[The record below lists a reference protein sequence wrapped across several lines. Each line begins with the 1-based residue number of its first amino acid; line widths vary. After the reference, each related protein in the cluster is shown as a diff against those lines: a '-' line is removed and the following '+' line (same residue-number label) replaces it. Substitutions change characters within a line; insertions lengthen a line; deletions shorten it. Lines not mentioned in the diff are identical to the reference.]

1 MKGMATYV
9 LIHGAY
15 QGGWIWGPT
24 AARLRA
30 AGHLVHAR
38 SLDGCGERRHQ
49 LRPGITVETHAQ
61 EIAELMFYEDL
72 RDVVLTGTSSGGMVL
87 CRAAE
92 MARERI
98 GRLVFVDALAL
109 LDGER
114 VSQIVNRPT
123 PRVSTALAVA
133 PSREDAENRSFADLE
148 PAVRAFA
155 LDRYTPHPIA
165 AMEEPA
171 SLKSFWGQSWPGT
184 TVIRC
189 RRAANPPE
197 AHQRRTA
204 EKLGGKYVEIDTG
217 HYPMLSHPEILA
229 PLLLQG

>member
-1 MKGMATYV
+1 MTTFV

-15 QGGWIWGPT
+15 QGGWIWQPT

-30 AGHLVHAR
+30 AGHLVHAP
-38 SLDGCGERRHQ
+38 SLDGCGERRHA
-49 LRPGITVETHAQ
+49 LRPGINVETHAT
-61 EIAELMFYEDL
+61 EIAELLFYEDL
-72 RDVVLTGTSSGGMVL
+72 HDIVLAGTSSGGMVL

-92 MARERI
+92 LARERI
-98 GRLVFVDALAL
+98 ARLVFVDALAL
-109 LDGER
+109 RDGER
-114 VSQIVNRPT
+114 VGEIVNRPT

-148 PAVRAFA
+148 PALRAVA
-155 LDRYTPHPIA
+155 LARYTPHPIA
-165 AMEEPA
+165 AMEEPV
-171 SLKSFWGQSWPGT
+171 SLKSFWTQKWPA

-204 EKLGGKYVEIDTG
+204 ETLGGKYVEIDAG
-217 HYPMLSHPEILA
+217 HYPMLSHPDILA
-229 PLLLQG
+229 PLLMAG

>member
-1 MKGMATYV
+1 MATYV

-24 AARLRA
+24 TARLRDQ
-30 AGHLVHAR
+30 GHLVYAP

-49 LRPGITVETHAQ
+49 LRPGITVDSQAAEV
-61 EIAELMFYEDL
+61 AELLFYEDL
-72 RDVVLTGTSSGGMVL
+72 DDVVFCGTSAGGMVL

-92 MARERI
+92 MARKRI

-114 VSQIVNRPT
+114 VAEIVNRPT
-123 PRVSTALAVA
+123 PRVTTELAVA
-133 PSREDAENRSFADLE
+133 PSRADAENRSFADLA
-148 PAVRAFA
+148 PQLRAFA

-165 AMEEPA
+165 AMEEPV
-171 SLKSFWGQSWPGT
+171 SLKSFWAFAWRA

-197 AHQRRTA
+197 THQRRTA
-204 EKLGGKYVEIDTG
+204 EKLGARYLEIDAG
-217 HYPMLSHPEILA
+217 HYPMLSDPDVLA
-229 PLLLQG
+229 PLLMQD

>member
-1 MKGMATYV
+1 MATYV
-9 LIHGAY
+9 MIHGAY
-15 QGGWIWGPT
+15 QGGSIWGPT

-30 AGHLVHAR
+30 AGHSVYAP

-49 LRPGITVETHAQ
+49 LRPGITVETQAQ

-72 RDVVLTGTSSGGMVL
+72 HDVVFTGTSSGGMVL

-123 PRVSTALAVA
+123 PRVTTALAVA

-148 PAVRAFA
+148 PAARAFA
-155 LDRYTPHPIA
+155 LARYTPHPIA
-165 AMEEPA
+165 AMEEA
-171 SLKSFWGQSWPGT
+171 VSLKSFWSQSWPT

-189 RRAANPPE
+189 RRAANPGE

-204 EKLGGKYVEIDTG
+204 EKLGGKYLEIDAG
-217 HYPMLSHPEILA
+217 HYPMLSDPDVLA
-229 PLLLQG
+229 PFLMQG